1 MIPNYNKLII
11 LNLCQV
17 GKKIIIFIL
26 TPIAFICFGE
36 VEHPVHIHL

>member
-17 GKKIIIFIL
+17 GKKLIFIL
-26 TPIAFICFGE
+26 TPIAFICFSE